1 MNARNIMAD
10 IFLCNQVIKRP
21 QSVRHRGEDV
31 SPVRA
36 VQQLLSNGSFHL
48 SKPQDPITQTP
59 HEYSTPPP
67 IAPSASSLI
76 SLQQQQQATSTPA
89 SHQQAT
95 TPTSPTAPTAPTASS
110 AASAPSAPTASASST
125 SPSASS
131 VASNSAPGPL
141 HIPAKRLTATPAA
154 SSYGEVGCVE
164 STAAPATGPAG
175 VIRHSHSSSAGSQG
189 GWSYSPHHPQDS
201 HYSSAATDT
210 LNHHQT
216 YGGNNPP
223 TYYNLAADPTSTSG
237 SSRDNRKAGTLSF
250 WSPAAATAGVVATAG
265 SGSDY
270 KSYNS
275 AGVAT
280 TSSSTGAGSS
290 SAVTG
295 AADPA
300 VSSCHQS
307 FSQSWCNYAPY
318 TTARHHHPVDTA
330 GHHHPHSQAGVPY
343 LTPSAADDRGRVTAA
358 MVAAEGAFP
367 HDGYGGLRN
376 YGAPEPVTS
385 SPYPPPGSL
394 AGVGVGVGVAGMGV
408 SCGSSNPLE
417 WTGQVTV
424 RKKRKPYSKFQT
436 LELEK
441 EFLYNAYVSKQKR
454 WELARNL
461 NLTERQV
468 KIWFQNRR
476 MKNKKNSQR
485 QQQNNNNNNSSAN
498 NANHHAATGSHH
510 HPSAAHAP
518 PSSHHVVA
526 QTHHAN
532 DLKAYLM
539 DCGVIGSTLLRL
551 SLGSSSYSYAFITIT
566 ILLLRDD
573 NETMALQRVWWLEP
587 RARPKRRLRDVV
599 GKQQGHH
606 YQELTGS
613 EKLGDAIDP
622 NNGVAANQCKL
633 YLRVNIKERTKKYKV
648 NVLDLEQK
656 IFNELFLLVQLLRN
670 RDFLSV
676 NLWVNYTIS
685 KRDPSAVVIY

>member
-1 MNARNIMAD
+1 MRATRSRRTERGGTVTLNVCHFCPQVSPCGEEELSLFIHRPTYGPSKQLENGTAWTSRSGPGNPSKGKGQQHPLPAACYRRDARRRGTLAAPHRPLHPDPLSRKAD
-10 IFLCNQVIKRP
+10 VFLRGPVNKRP
-21 QSVRHRGEDV
+21 QSVRRRGEDV
-31 SPVRA
+31 PPLRA
-36 VQQLLSNGSFHL
+36 VQQAFPRVPAGNTGRSTSP
-48 SKPQDPITQTP
+48 PQV
-59 HEYSTPPP
+59 PPT
-67 IAPSASSLI
+67 ASSLVSI
-76 SLQQQQQATSTPA
+76 QQQQQQQQATSTPG

-95 TPTSPTAPTAPTASS
+95 TPTSPAVPASS
-110 AASAPSAPTASASST
+110 AATAPPAPTASASST

-164 STAAPATGPAG
+164 SSGAPAAGPAG

-201 HYSSAATDT
+201 HYSSAAAAGDS

-237 SSRDNRKAGTLSF
+237 SARDNRKAAGSLSF
-250 WSPAAATAGVVATAG
+250 WSPAAATAGSAASVASPT
-265 SGSDY
+265 DY

-275 AGVAT
+275 AGAAT
-280 TSSSTGAGSS
+280 TSSSTGGSS
-290 SAVTG
+290 SVASG
-295 AADPA
+295 ATDSG

-318 TTARHHHPVDTA
+318 SSARHHPVDTA
-330 GHHHPHSQAGVPY
+330 GHHHPHSPAGVPY
-343 LTPSAADDRGRVTAA
+343 LTPSAADDRGRVAAA
-358 MVAAEGAFP
+358 MVAEGAFP

-385 SPYPPPGSL
+385 SPYPPPVMWGSSPSSLFPAGSL

-408 SCGSSNPLE
+408 GCGSSNPLE

-441 EFLYNAYVSKQKR
+441 EFLFNAYVSKQKR

-476 MKNKKNSQR
+476 MKNKKNTQR
-485 QQQNNNNNNSSAN
+485 QTQQQNNNNNNNNSSAN
-498 NANHHAATGSHH
+498 NANHHGATGTHH
-510 HPSAAHAP
+510 HPSAGHAP

-526 QTHHAN
+526 QAHHAN
-532 DLKAYLM
+532 
-539 DCGVIGSTLLRL
+539 GS
-551 SLGSSSYSYAFITIT
+551 A
-566 ILLLRDD
+566 
-573 NETMALQRVWWLEP
+573 
-587 RARPKRRLRDVV
+587 K
-599 GKQQGHH
+599 HH
-606 YQELTGS
+606 Q
-613 EKLGDAIDP
+613 
-622 NNGVAANQCKL
+622 
-633 YLRVNIKERTKKYKV
+633 
-648 NVLDLEQK
+648 
-656 IFNELFLLVQLLRN
+656 
-670 RDFLSV
+670 
-676 NLWVNYTIS
+676 
-685 KRDPSAVVIY
+685 

>member
-1 MNARNIMAD
+1 MGTATGAGNSTGVTWWAMM
-10 IFLCNQVIKRP
+10 
-21 QSVRHRGEDV
+21 
-31 SPVRA
+31 
-36 VQQLLSNGSFHL
+36 NGSL
-48 SKPQDPITQTP
+48 YEDS
-59 HEYSTPPP
+59 PPP
-67 IAPSASSLI
+67 VPPTASTLVSI
-76 SLQQQQQATSTPA
+76 QQQTTSTPG
-89 SHQQAT
+89 SHQAT
-95 TPTSPTAPTAPTASS
+95 TPTSPGAPVSSATTAPP
-110 AASAPSAPTASASST
+110 APTASASST

-131 VASNSAPGPL
+131 VASNSAAGPL
-141 HIPAKRLTATPAA
+141 HIPAKRLTATPGGGGTT
-154 SSYGEVGCVE
+154 YGEVACVE
-164 STAAPATGPAG
+164 SSGAPGGAGAAG
-175 VIRHSHSSSAGSQG
+175 VIRHSHSAGSQG

-201 HYSSAATDT
+201 HYSSTAGES

-237 SSRDNRKAGTLSF
+237 SSRDNRKAGLF
-250 WSPAAATAGVVATAG
+250 WSPAAATAGSASTAG
-265 SGSDY
+265 STSDY

-275 AGVAT
+275 AGAAT
-280 TSSSTGAGSS
+280 TTSTTGGSTTGA
-290 SAVTG
+290 TG

-343 LTPSAADDRGRVTAA
+343 LAPSAADDRGRVAAA

-385 SPYPPPGSL
+385 SPYPPPVMWGSSPSSLFPAGSL

-408 SCGSSNPLE
+408 GCGSSNPLE

-441 EFLYNAYVSKQKR
+441 EFLFNAYVSKQKR

-485 QQQNNNNNNSSAN
+485 QSQQQNNNNNNNNSSSAN

-510 HPSAAHAP
+510 HPSTAHAP

-526 QTHHAN
+526 QAHHAN
-532 DLKAYLM
+532 
-539 DCGVIGSTLLRL
+539 GSTKHHHHT
-551 SLGSSSYSYAFITIT
+551 SSSSGGSHNSLVA
-566 ILLLRDD
+566 
-573 NETMALQRVWWLEP
+573 
-587 RARPKRRLRDVV
+587 
-599 GKQQGHH
+599 GHSH
-606 YQELTGS
+606 SLHAPQSQTPLPPIHVSSSGTVTP
-613 EKLGDAIDP
+613 A
-622 NNGVAANQCKL
+622 
-633 YLRVNIKERTKKYKV
+633 T
-648 NVLDLEQK
+648 
-656 IFNELFLLVQLLRN
+656 
-670 RDFLSV
+670 
-676 NLWVNYTIS
+676 
-685 KRDPSAVVIY
+685 AVVHPHTHTHAHSGSHHHQLAHVAQQYPALLHQTPHGLAA

>member
-1 MNARNIMAD
+1 MCLAGQVENELNVHWMFQQLKNETAWTSRSGRGNPWKGKGQRHPLPTPCYRRDARRRCYVVAPQPPLQPCYFSRKAD
-10 IFLCNQVIKRP
+10 VFSCEPVNKRP
-21 QSVRHRGEDV
+21 QSVRRRGENV
-31 SPVRA
+31 SPVRP
-36 VQQLLSNGSFHL
+36 VQQAFPRVPARNTGRYTS
-48 SKPQDPITQTP
+48 
-59 HEYSTPPP
+59 PPP
-67 IAPSASSLI
+67 VPPTASSLVSI
-76 SLQQQQQATSTPA
+76 QQQQQQQATSTPG

-95 TPTSPTAPTAPTASS
+95 TPTSPAAP
-110 AASAPSAPTASASST
+110 ASATTTVPPAPTASASST

-131 VASNSAPGPL
+131 VASNSGPGPL
-141 HIPAKRLTATPAA
+141 HIPAKRLTATPAG
-154 SSYGEVGCVE
+154 SSYGEVGCVD
-164 STAAPATGPAG
+164 SSAAPAAGPAG

-189 GWSYSPHHPQDS
+189 GWSYSPHHPQES
-201 HYSSAATDT
+201 HYSSAAAADS

-250 WSPAAATAGVVATAG
+250 WSPAAATAGSAVTPGAA
-265 SGSDY
+265 SDY

-275 AGVAT
+275 VGSAT

-290 SAVTG
+290 SVPSGVT
-295 AADPA
+295 DPA

-408 SCGSSNPLE
+408 GCGSSNALE
-417 WTGQVTV
+417 WAAGQATV

-476 MKNKKNSQR
+476 MKNKKNNQR
-485 QQQNNNNNNSSAN
+485 QTQQQNNNNNNNSSAN
-498 NANHHAATGSHH
+498 NANHHTATGSHH
-510 HPSAAHAP
+510 HQSAAHAP

-526 QTHHAN
+526 QAHHAN
-532 DLKAYLM
+532 
-539 DCGVIGSTLLRL
+539 GS
-551 SLGSSSYSYAFITIT
+551 A
-566 ILLLRDD
+566 
-573 NETMALQRVWWLEP
+573 
-587 RARPKRRLRDVV
+587 K
-599 GKQQGHH
+599 HH
-606 YQELTGS
+606 Q
-613 EKLGDAIDP
+613 
-622 NNGVAANQCKL
+622 
-633 YLRVNIKERTKKYKV
+633 
-648 NVLDLEQK
+648 
-656 IFNELFLLVQLLRN
+656 
-670 RDFLSV
+670 
-676 NLWVNYTIS
+676 
-685 KRDPSAVVIY
+685 

>member
-1 MNARNIMAD
+1 MGTATGAGNSTGVTWWAMM
-10 IFLCNQVIKRP
+10 
-21 QSVRHRGEDV
+21 
-31 SPVRA
+31 
-36 VQQLLSNGSFHL
+36 NGSL
-48 SKPQDPITQTP
+48 YEDS
-59 HEYSTPPP
+59 PPP
-67 IAPSASSLI
+67 VPPTPSSLVSI
-76 SLQQQQQATSTPA
+76 QQQQQQPTATPG
-89 SHQQAT
+89 SHQQSTA
-95 TPTSPTAPTAPTASS
+95 PTSPAAPSSSATTAPP
-110 AASAPSAPTASASST
+110 APTASASST

-164 STAAPATGPAG
+164 STAAPAAGPAG
-175 VIRHSHSSSAGSQG
+175 VIRHSHSSSAGSQA

-201 HYSSAATDT
+201 HYSSAAAAGDS

-250 WSPAAATAGVVATAG
+250 WSPAAATAGSPGTGASV
-265 SGSDY
+265 SDY

-275 AGVAT
+275 VGAAT
-280 TSSSTGAGSS
+280 TSSSTGGSS
-290 SAVTG
+290 SVATG
-295 AADPA
+295 VADPA

-330 GHHHPHSQAGVPY
+330 GHHHPHSQPGVPY

-358 MVAAEGAFP
+358 MVAEGAFP

-376 YGAPEPVTS
+376 YGAPESVTS
-385 SPYPPPGSL
+385 SPYPPPVMWGSSPSSLFPAGSL

-408 SCGSSNPLE
+408 GCGSSNPLE

-441 EFLYNAYVSKQKR
+441 EFLFNAYVSKQKR

-485 QQQNNNNNNSSAN
+485 QTQQQNNNNNNNSSAN

-526 QTHHAN
+526 QAHHAN
-532 DLKAYLM
+532 
-539 DCGVIGSTLLRL
+539 GS
-551 SLGSSSYSYAFITIT
+551 A
-566 ILLLRDD
+566 
-573 NETMALQRVWWLEP
+573 
-587 RARPKRRLRDVV
+587 K
-599 GKQQGHH
+599 HH
-606 YQELTGS
+606 Q
-613 EKLGDAIDP
+613 
-622 NNGVAANQCKL
+622 
-633 YLRVNIKERTKKYKV
+633 
-648 NVLDLEQK
+648 
-656 IFNELFLLVQLLRN
+656 
-670 RDFLSV
+670 
-676 NLWVNYTIS
+676 
-685 KRDPSAVVIY
+685 